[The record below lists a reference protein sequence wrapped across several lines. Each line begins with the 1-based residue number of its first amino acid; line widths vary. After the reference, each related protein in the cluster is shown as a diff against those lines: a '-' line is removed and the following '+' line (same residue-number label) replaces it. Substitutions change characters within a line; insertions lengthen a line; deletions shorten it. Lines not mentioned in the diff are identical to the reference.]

1 MKTLNEL
8 FSLKG
13 RHIIV
18 SGCGLLGSHFAEALL
33 LAGAKVSLL
42 DINKENLRK
51 TYDHLKRNYKGKVQ
65 SYRCDITSKD
75 SLRDIIKKI
84 EDDCPIYG
92 LINTAAIDP
101 KTDPK
106 NTSSIPGDFLE
117 YPLENWN
124 LSMNVNITG
133 SFLLAQEV
141 SRYLS
146 KRGEGS
152 IINVASTYGIV
163 GPDQKLYKDGI
174 SDKQFKKP
182 GDYPT
187 SKAAIIG
194 FTKYLA
200 AYFVNTKIRVNC
212 LVPGGVFNNHNSD
225 FVKSYSSR
233 TLLGRMGNP
242 NDYSGAVIYLFSDAS
257 SYVTGT
263 NLVVDGGWT
272 AI

>member
-13 RHIIV
+13 QHIIV

-33 LAGAKVSLL
+33 VANAKVSLL
-42 DINKENLRK
+42 DINKENLK
-51 TYDHLKRNYKGKVQ
+51 IASNHLNKNYKGKLKT
-65 SYRCDITSKD
+65 YCCDITSKETLKD
-75 SLRDIIKKI
+75 TIKSI
-84 EDDCPIYG
+84 ESDYPIYG

-106 NTSSIPGDFLE
+106 NTSSVPGDFLE
-117 YPLENWN
+117 YPVESWR
-124 LSMNVNITG
+124 LSMEVNVTG
-133 SFLLAQEV
+133 SFLLTQEV

-152 IINVASTYGIV
+152 IVNISSTYGIV
-163 GPDQKLYKDGI
+163 GPDQKLYEEGVP
-174 SDKQFKKP
+174 DKSFKKP

-200 AYFVNTKIRVNC
+200 AYFANTKIRVNC
-212 LVPGGVFNNHNSD
+212 LVPGGVFNNHSQA
-225 FVKSYSSR
+225 FVKAYSSR
-233 TLLGRMGNP
+233 TLMGRMGNP
-242 NDYSGAVIYLFSDAS
+242 NDYSGAVIYLLSNAS

-263 NLVVDGGWT
+263 SLVVDGGWT